1 MRIYSSGMDWVR
13 AAWRWWRRS
22 PARDVVF
29 AALMTAITV
38 SGSYGEGH
46 PHNPADKV
54 QFHNVPIPQPSV
66 AALLLVAV
74 ASLVLVWRNRWPYA
88 VLAVSAGAVLGYTLL
103 GYVNGAALV
112 APAAAAYALASNVSV
127 RKALVASGVTLAA
140 LLVTTSAS
148 NPFGTATG
156 GPVVVLPVLFAAAC
170 LGGIAVSNR
179 RAFVAS
185 IQARAEDEARLR
197 IDEERLRIARE
208 LHDVVAHTMSTINV
222 QAAAA
227 AWLLA
232 DRPAE
237 AAEAL
242 AAIRTASKNGLRELR
257 AILNVLRQA
266 DEADPTAP
274 APGLAQLD
282 ALIAG
287 VSQAGLPTTLDV
299 SGHHADLPPGADLAA
314 YRIIQESLTN
324 AIRHAGPATATV
336 TLRYLDDVLMIDV
349 TDTGRGV
356 AEALAGSD
364 GTGRRGNIGSA
375 PWQYSGHG
383 LAGMRERAAA
393 AGGTLEAGPADGGG
407 FQVTAALP
415 LRRQDEPAP
424 SDRQGQPVRRGEQG
438 EPVGPAADRAG
449 NETAAAEES
458 RRP

>member
-1 MRIYSSGMDWVR
+1 
-13 AAWRWWRRS
+13 
-22 PARDVVF
+22 VF

-46 PHNPADKV
+46 PRNRADIV
-54 QFHNVPIPQPSV
+54 QFHHAPIPQPSV

-74 ASLVLVWRNRWPYA
+74 ASVVLAWRNRRPLA
-88 VLAVSAGAVLGYTLL
+88 VLAGSAACVAGYTLL

-112 APAAAAYALASNVSV
+112 APAAAIYALATQVSV
-127 RKALVASGVTLAA
+127 RRALAASAVTLVA
-140 LLVTTSAS
+140 LLGATAAS
-148 NPFGTATG
+148 NPFGSATG

-185 IQARAEDEARLR
+185 IQARAETEARR
-197 IDEERLRIARE
+197 RVDEERLRIARE

-227 AWLLA
+227 ALLLA

-237 AAEAL
+237 AADAL

-266 DEADPTAP
+266 DEAEPTAP
-274 APGLAQLD
+274 APGLALLD

-299 SGHHADLPPGADLAA
+299 SGQPADLSPGADLAA

-324 AIRHAGPATATV
+324 AIRHAGQATATV
-336 TLRYLDDVLMIDV
+336 RLRYLDDVLEIDV

-356 AEALAGSD
+356 AGARAG
-364 GTGRRGNIGSA
+364 GNGAGYAARAKRDS
-375 PWQYSGHG
+375 WQAGSGHG

-393 AGGTLEAGPADGGG
+393 AGGTFAAGPAAEGG

-415 LRRQDEPAP
+415 LRRQDGHGGQRAPGEPA
-424 SDRQGQPVRRGEQG
+424 
-438 EPVGPAADRAG
+438 AADEG
-449 NETAAAEES
+449 G
-458 RRP
+458 RP

>member
-1 MRIYSSGMDWVR
+1 VEWVR

-22 PARDVVF
+22 PASDVVF
-29 AALMTAITV
+29 AGLMTAITV

-46 PHNPADKV
+46 PHNPSDIV
-54 QFHNVPIPQPSV
+54 QFHNAPIPKPS

-74 ASLVLVWRNRWPYA
+74 ASVVLAWRNRWPLA
-88 VLAVSAGAVLGYTLL
+88 VLAVSTAAVLAYTLL

-112 APAAAAYALASNVSV
+112 APAAAVYAVATNTSV
-127 RKALVASGVTLAA
+127 RKALTAAAVALAA
-140 LLVTTSAS
+140 LLAATAAN
-148 NPFGTATG
+148 NPFGSATS

-185 IQARAEDEARLR
+185 IQARADDEAKRR

-227 AWLLA
+227 TLLLT
-232 DRPAE
+232 DRPGE
-237 AAEAL
+237 ASEAL
-242 AAIRTASKNGLRELR
+242 AAIRAASKNGLRELR

-266 DEADPTAP
+266 DDAEPTAP

-282 ALIAG
+282 ALVAG
-287 VSQAGLPTTLDV
+287 VNEAGLPTMVDV
-299 SGHHADLPPGADLAA
+299 SGDRFDVDPGVDLAA

-336 TLRYLDDVLMIDV
+336 RLSYRNDTLLIEV

-356 AEALAGSD
+356 PGWRAGTAGTARADGGQAE
-364 GTGRRGNIGSA
+364 
-375 PWQYSGHG
+375 PWHAASGHG

-393 AGGTLEAGPADGGG
+393 AGGTLSAGPGRDGG
-407 FQVTAALP
+407 FEVMAVIP
-415 LRRQDEPAP
+415 LGREDERSASDAP
-424 SDRQGQPVRRGEQG
+424 DRQ
-438 EPVGPAADRAG
+438 
-449 NETAAAEES
+449 AAAGGM
-458 RRP
+458 RP